1 VRSLGGWSV
10 RALSLVAHLVAGSLV
25 ASLGWLGDGQWGWLL
40 LAFGPALLLQR
51 THVGVLAFVS
61 GYYLALGWESVP
73 SLWRYFDM
81 GWAQALLL
89 WLTHALLNA
98 CAWWIPFVAAER
110 FLPDRKWRSPLAL
123 VTGVVLSLCWPWEI
137 FSWNHP
143 LLYAGALFPG
153 AGGWGVLA
161 VLMGWILAGIAWQ
174 ASERPA
180 RKASVMAA
188 GALLMLAASLLWSG
202 WTQAFRLEREAR
214 LSSRLLWHPV
224 STAFGSARQASEIVR
239 RGQWFKGLLDE
250 MESAVEFRDA
260 VVVLPEG
267 VLGPHRESLLTLLA
281 QRSRFL
287 QERNVTLFWHAD
299 VPEAKMAGARQ
310 PKDLLVASERD
321 NIIASSAVWAF
332 VPGHDRGDVI
342 YRARVPVPWSGG
354 GVEMMHHRRASPVV
368 EVDGVGRVVFGVCY
382 EGFLLSHW
390 MRAWIDTKMGEQ
402 KIDKVVGMASLW
414 FLQGFALESA
424 AAKQRLAFE
433 WGASLLGAD
442 LILAVNKG
450 N

>member
-1 VRSLGGWSV
+1 M
-10 RALSLVAHLVAGSLV
+10 AAGACV
-25 ASLGWLGDGQWGWLL
+25 ASLGWWGEGQWGWLL
-40 LAFGPALLLQR
+40 LAFGPALLVQR
-51 THVGVLAFVS
+51 THGGVLAFAC

-73 SLWRYFDM
+73 SLVRYFDM

-89 WLTHALLNA
+89 WLAHALLNA
-98 CAWWIPFVAAER
+98 CAWWIPFLGAGR
-110 FLPDRKWRSPLAL
+110 FLPDRGWRAPLAL
-123 VTGVVLSLCWPWEI
+123 VSGAALSLCWPWEI

-161 VLMGWILAGIAWQ
+161 VLTGWILVGIGWQ
-174 ASERPA
+174 ASQRPA
-180 RKASVMAA
+180 RKASVVAA
-188 GALLMLAASLLWSG
+188 GAVLMAAAALLWSG
-202 WTQAFRLEREAR
+202 WTQALRLEREAR

-224 STAFGSARQASEIVR
+224 STAFGPARQSAEIVR
-239 RGQWFKGLLDE
+239 RGRWFSGLLDE
-250 MESAVEFRDA
+250 MASAVEFRDA

-287 QERNVTLFWHAD
+287 QERNIALFWHAD
-299 VPEAKMAGARQ
+299 VPEIKMTSAQQSKG
-310 PKDLLVASERD
+310 LLVASERD
-321 NIIASSAVWAF
+321 NIVASSAVWAF
-332 VPGHDRGDVI
+332 VPGRDRGDVI

-354 GVEMMHHRRASPVV
+354 GVEMMRHRRASPVV
-368 EVDGVGRVVFGVCY
+368 EVDDVGRVVFGVCY

-390 MRAWIDTKMGEQ
+390 IRAWIDTEMGEQ

-442 LILAVNKG
+442 LVLAVNKG
-450 N
+450 R